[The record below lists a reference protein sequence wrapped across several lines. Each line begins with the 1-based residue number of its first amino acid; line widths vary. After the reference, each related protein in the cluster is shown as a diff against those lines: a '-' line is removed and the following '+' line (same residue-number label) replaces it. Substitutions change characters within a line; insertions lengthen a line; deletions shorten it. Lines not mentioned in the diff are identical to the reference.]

1 MSLLITFLVGWLAV
15 NGLLYLAQPGMLFYP
30 MARIEETPRNW
41 GLAFEDVT
49 FETED
54 DLSLHGWFIP
64 RPGASRVLLFF
75 HGNAGNISHRRE
87 SVALFHHLGL
97 DVFIIDYRG
106 YGRSEGRPSE
116 VGLYRDAR
124 AAWGW
129 LTRERGYQASQIVL
143 FGRSLGAALA
153 ADLAAET
160 VPAGIILESGFSSA
174 AEAARELFPG
184 LSRLVVLRYRFDAAG
199 AIAQA
204 RAPVLVLHS
213 PDDEVVPY
221 ALGRRLF
228 EAAPEP
234 KGFVAMRGGHN
245 DGFLRSEPEY
255 GRALAD
261 FFASLP
267 SPGGRP

>member
-1 MSLLITFLVGWLAV
+1 MSLLVTLLTGWLVV

-30 MARIEETPRNW
+30 IARIEQTPRDW

-54 DLSLHGWFIP
+54 GLSLHGWFIP
-64 RPGASRVLLFF
+64 RAGARRVVLFF

-87 SVALFHHLGL
+87 SVAVFHNLDL

-124 AAWGW
+124 AAWRW
-129 LTRERGYQASQIVL
+129 LARERGYRPSQILL
-143 FGRSLGAALA
+143 FGRSLGAAVA

-160 VPAGIILESGFSSA
+160 EPAGIILESGFSSA
-174 AEAARELFPG
+174 TAAARELFPG

-204 RAPVLVLHS
+204 KAPVLVLHS

-221 ALGRRLF
+221 GLGRRLF

-234 KGFVAMRGGHN
+234 KRFVPLRGGHN
-245 DGFLRSEPEY
+245 HGFLRSQPEY
-255 GRALAD
+255 GRALND
-261 FFASLP
+261 FLASLP
-267 SPGGRP
+267 PAGGRR